1 MKEELKKIAVKL
13 YERLNVIKT
22 QGYTEARLDAAINVV
37 DELNRKLGGDDPI
50 SSIELETGE
59 LVDDGTADGD

>member
-1 MKEELKKIAVKL
+1 MKEELKRIAGVL
-13 YERLNVIKT
+13 YERLNAIKK
-22 QGYTEARLDAAINVV
+22 QGYSEERLDAAMNAL

-50 SSIELETGE
+50 SSMGLDVEE